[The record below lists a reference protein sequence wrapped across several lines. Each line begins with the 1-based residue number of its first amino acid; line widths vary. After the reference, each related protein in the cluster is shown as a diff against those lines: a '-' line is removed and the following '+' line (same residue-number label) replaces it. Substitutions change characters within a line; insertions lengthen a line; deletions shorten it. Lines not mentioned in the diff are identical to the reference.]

1 MSRFRFWKTVCVVS
15 MLCAA
20 AVTISPAQT
29 LNILHQFN
37 GRDGAHPDSSL
48 TQDTSGNLYGT
59 TMWGGANTGC
69 GARANPTLYKCG
81 TVFELSLSKGVW
93 SETVLHSFNGAD
105 GSNPTGA
112 LALVTDSQGNL
123 YLYGTTGTGGT
134 GYGTIFELNGTLS
147 TLYNFS
153 GTDGGGP
160 WAGLVL
166 GEDRNLYG
174 TTYLFGAANVGANNG
189 GTVFKITPSGTLTE
203 LFNFCAQAQLTP
215 ACASD
220 PADGSNPTGALV
232 EDSNGN
238 FYGTTSAKGKNNA
251 GTVFEL
257 SLSNGTATLTTLYS
271 FCAQSGC
278 ADGSN
283 PTGALALV
291 TDSQGNLYLYGTT
304 WSGGAQGHGT
314 VFNITP
320 NGTNSTLTTLYSFC
334 QSSSCTDGAGPYAGL
349 LQGTDGNFYGTTVG
363 GGQNNAGTIFELSLS
378 DGKWSETVLH
388 SFNGT
393 DGAAPYAGLIEDSKG
408 NFYGTTDRGGTFD
421 MGTVFQFC
429 PGCSPGGRGTA
440 PQARIGDNPPVPIAT
455 ITIDPTQTAQ
465 AVSKNFMSIAQDITE
480 TYYVVGITDSGSVT
494 MNPIYE
500 QLIENLGIYQNQG
513 PMLIRLLGDAGKSH
527 YDKDHLTP
535 LVQLHNDL
543 LKFKTPVNVQFFAG
557 VDYIDNDTTIAT
569 TEAKN
574 LANNL
579 TGGILQG
586 IELGNEPDLY
596 KRGPSW
602 DYSEYL
608 NGDGGSYLPYATWA
622 TAIMKAAPGVLL
634 AAPVWSSV
642 ESKYKKFMEYL
653 VGTPQAPGFTQSE
666 AGTLSMV
673 IIHHYS
679 GTPTELPTYLL
690 SQAAVCGDSQLD
702 SGPGGP
708 GSTLCPNWSDG
719 VQYGVLNYVG
729 TAHGHHLPFR
739 IGELNSIN
747 ERGQEAVSNSFS
759 SALWG
764 MDISFAY
771 ALTGVDGVNFF
782 TPNSEGS
789 AHYYSPFDFTYTN
802 TNEYS
807 VNHINPLYYGMRMF
821 AQAAQNGASL
831 LSITLTEP
839 TATGA
844 NISAWATIDTNN
856 DNTIRVLLLNKDVT
870 ASGDVTVTLTN
881 PAGYGAAT
889 ITRLTA
895 PFYYSIT
902 GLTLGGQ
909 TFDGSGDGEL
919 LGTLL
924 SESVPTENGTYTVS
938 LPEVSAAL
946 VTIPRTGKCP

>member
-1 MSRFRFWKTVCVVS
+1 MF
-15 MLCAA
+15 CAA
-20 AVTISPAQT
+20 AVTTSPAQT

-59 TMWGGANTGC
+59 TMWGGANSDC
-69 GARANPTLYKCG
+69 GESGDDSCG
-81 TVFELSLSKGVW
+81 TVFKITPTGTLTTLY
-93 SETVLHSFNGAD
+93 SFCSQPNCAD

-147 TLYNFS
+147 TLYSFS

-174 TTYLFGAANVGANNG
+174 TTYLFGAANVGANSG

-215 ACASD
+215 ACANG

-304 WSGGAQGHGT
+304 WSGGAKGHGT
-314 VFNITP
+314 VFKITP

-393 DGAAPYAGLIEDSKG
+393 DGVAPYAGLIEDSNG
-408 NFYGTTDRGGTFD
+408 NFYGTTDRGGSSN

-429 PGCSPGGRGTA
+429 PPPSGCGSGGRGTA
-440 PQARIGDNPPVPIAT
+440 PQVQIGDNPSGPIAT
-455 ITIDPTQTAQ
+455 VTIDLEQTAQ
-465 AVSKNFMSIAQDITE
+465 AISKNFMSIAQDITE
-480 TYYVVGITDSGSVT
+480 TYDTVGRDDGHK
-494 MNPIYE
+494 MNHIYE
-500 QLIENLGIYQNQG
+500 RLIENLGSYQNQG

-543 LKFKTPVNVQFFAG
+543 LKSKTPVNVQFFAG

-653 VGTPQAPGFTQSE
+653 VGTPQAPGFIQSE

-679 GTPTELPTYLL
+679 GSATEPPTYLL
-690 SQAAVCGDSQLD
+690 SQDAICGTNQQD
-702 SGPGGP
+702 SGPGGQTN
-708 GSTLCPNWSDG
+708 GEYGKSCPN
-719 VQYGVLNYVG
+719 QPFGVLNYVPV
-729 TAHGHHLPFR
+729 AHLQPLPFR

-771 ALTGVDGVNFF
+771 AQDGVDGVNFF
-782 TPNSEGS
+782 NPNSVGS

-802 TNEYS
+802 TNEYN
-807 VNHINPLYYGMRMF
+807 VNHINPLYYGMLMF

-844 NISAWATIDTNN
+844 NISAWATEEFEPCGNK
-856 DNTIRVLLLNKDVT
+856 IRVLLLNKDVT
-870 ASGDVTVTLTN
+870 ASGDVTVTLKN
-881 PAGYGAAT
+881 ASGYGDAT

-919 LGTLL
+919 LGTAL